1 MGLQEDFSRGTIMY
15 GSKGTAHWITTRLGA
30 ICAMVC
36 AAFVAHAAPAGS
48 IASFCE
54 RAEKGERLTVAFLG
68 GSLTWG
74 ANASDPNR
82 TSWRAVIGQKLEER
96 YPKAH
101 FKFVDAGIGASSS
114 LLGVFRVDRD
124 VIKYKPD
131 LVFVE
136 FLVNDGEH
144 GKNDLASCSFEGI
157 VRRLLERL
165 PRSLP
170 VLVMLPPTRATVEAP
185 DATKFAR
192 LEEHRRIA
200 ETYGLAYAD
209 VFGEMRRR
217 NAAGKVDLDRVW
229 PMWPG
234 LIGDTQHPHDFG
246 YSVYADIIWDQVFR
260 KPSTQSTSLPDEWM
274 FTPKYRHL
282 AREEVFEW
290 KRLPKG
296 WHKDVCYVRAGTF
309 DFLCSRWMDG
319 LAVAANCVFDTKA
332 HKYELAPDTVVEPLR
347 ATFRGEVLVLYGES
361 AEWSSRC
368 EVLVDGKLTWGG
380 DSSDFGRRFAPT
392 AYLVWQIGSGFD
404 PGKTHSLEIRP
415 IFAEDKPQE
424 FRLSSICV
432 AGRDAAWVRRE

>member
-1 MGLQEDFSRGTIMY
+1 MNVKAQFAI
-15 GSKGTAHWITTRLGA
+15 
-30 ICAMVC
+30 ICAVFC
-36 AAFVAHAAPAGS
+36 AALGVHAASGGS
-48 IASFCE
+48 VASFCE

-82 TSWRAVIGQKLEER
+82 TSWRALVGRKLEER
-96 YPKAH
+96 YPRAH
-101 FKFVDAGIGASSS
+101 FRFVDAGIGASSS
-114 LLGVFRVDRD
+114 LLDVFRVDRD
-124 VIKYKPD
+124 VIQYNPD

-144 GKNDLASCSFEGI
+144 GSNDLASCSYEGI
-157 VRRLLERL
+157 VRRLLERM
-165 PRSLP
+165 PRCVP

-185 DATKFAR
+185 PESKFAR
-192 LEEHRRIA
+192 QDEHRRIGEA
-200 ETYGLAYAD
+200 YGLACAD

-217 NAAGKVDLDRVW
+217 HAAGKVDLDRVW

-246 YSVYADIIWDQVFR
+246 YSVYADIIWGQVFR
-260 KPSTQSTSLPDEWM
+260 KPSAQAASLPKEWL
-274 FTPKYRHL
+274 FTPKYRHV
-282 AREEVFEW
+282 ARENVYEW
-290 KRLPKG
+290 KKLPKG
-296 WHKDVCYVRAGTF
+296 WHRDVCYVRAGTF

-319 LAVAANCVFDTKA
+319 LAVAANCVFNTKA
-332 HKYELAPDTVVEPLR
+332 HKYELAPDVVVEPLR

-368 EVLVDGKLTWGG
+368 EVLVDGKIAWGG

-392 AYLVWQIGSGFD
+392 AYLVWQVGSNWD
-404 PGKTHSLEIRP
+404 PGREHSLEIRP
-415 IFAEDKPQE
+415 VFADGVPQE

-432 AGRDAAWVRRE
+432 AGRDAAWVRRD